1 MKKFIVM
8 LILAF
13 MISGSVLSA
22 GAQEVGM
29 IEEAPVAEQSSG
41 SVVPTA
47 DKIVVKLRVYQGKK
61 QYRHWNETRGYWVEP
76 DWITY
81 G

>member
-22 GAQEVGM
+22 GAQAVGM

-41 SVVPTA
+41 SVVPMA
-47 DKIVVKLRVYQGKK
+47 DKIVVKLRIYQGKK
-61 QYRHWNETRGYWVEP
+61 QYRHWNETRGYWIEP